1 MKNNILFYIT
11 LIILIIILFYLF
23 NNYLKIE
30 KFTDKKSKENNKIC
44 CFYAYY
50 EKNELYKNNLKYF
63 LDNGILDNVDYY
75 IIINGKCSIDIP
87 NKSNIIIYKKEN
99 QGYDFGAYS
108 YAIKIL
114 ENKKLENYDYYFFIN
129 SSVRGPYLKNK
140 NMIWTDEFIKLFKN
154 NVKIVG
160 TTINIYPLNKFPLHK
175 SKRYNLNEI
184 YSKEIP
190 FTHIQ
195 SMFFCID
202 KEYYHYLKKI
212 DFFNEEEMNNAPDI
226 YYIIANKEIG
236 LSQIALKN
244 GWNINSIL
252 SKFKDIN
259 YLNIKS
265 DFNTSSKNGD
275 PYYPKAYFG
284 KNIDKNEVI
293 FYKINR
299 NIEN

>member
-1 MKNNILFYIT
+1 MNNKILFF
-11 LIILIIILFYLF
+11 IILIIIIIFYLL
-23 NNYLKIE
+23 NNYLKVE
-30 KFTDKKSKENNKIC
+30 KFLNNKIC

-50 EKNELYKNNLKYF
+50 EKNELYRNNLKYF
-63 LDNGILDNVDYY
+63 LDNGILNNVDYY
-75 IIINGKCSIDIP
+75 IIINGKCSVNIP
-87 NKSNIIIYKKEN
+87 NKNNIIVFKKEN
-99 QGYDFGAYS
+99 KGYDFGAYS
-108 YAIKIL
+108 FAIKIL
-114 ENKKLENYDYYFFIN
+114 EKKKLENYDYYFFIN
-129 SSVRGPYLKNK
+129 SSVKGPYLKNK
-140 NMIWTDEFIKLFKN
+140 NIIWTDKFIELFKN

-160 TTINIYPLNKFPLHK
+160 TSINIYPINKLTH
-175 SKRYNLNEI
+175 YNLNKI

-212 DFFNEEEMNNAPDI
+212 NFFNEDEMNNAPDFN
-226 YYIIANKEIG
+226 YIIAHKEIG

-252 SKFKDIN
+252 SRFKNIN

-265 DFNTSSKNGD
+265 DFNTTSKKGD

-284 KNIDKNEVI
+284 NNIDKNEVI

-299 NIEN
+299 NIDNTINFVS